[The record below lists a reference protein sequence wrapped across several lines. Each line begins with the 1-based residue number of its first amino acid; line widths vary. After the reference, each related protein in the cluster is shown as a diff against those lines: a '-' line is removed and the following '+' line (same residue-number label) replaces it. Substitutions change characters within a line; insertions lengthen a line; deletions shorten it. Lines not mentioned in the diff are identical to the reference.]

1 MLGTKRT
8 LRFSMA
14 NFLVQAQTIETGLR
28 TSQKQEIVE
37 VPTHD
42 YYTTTSPTW
51 KHRDTSSSLII

>member
-1 MLGTKRT
+1 MRGTKRT

-14 NFLVQAQTIETGLR
+14 NFLVQAQTIETGPM
-28 TSQKQEIVE
+28 TSQKQEIA
-37 VPTHD
+37 HD